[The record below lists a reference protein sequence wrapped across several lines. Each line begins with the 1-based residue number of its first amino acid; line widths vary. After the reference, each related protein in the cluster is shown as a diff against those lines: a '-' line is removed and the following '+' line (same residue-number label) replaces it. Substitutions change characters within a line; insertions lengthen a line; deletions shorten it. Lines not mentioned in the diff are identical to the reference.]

1 MTKLNKSLEK
11 ELDSVFHAYLLFSNS
26 SRELIKQAK
35 KFAGLIAFN
44 DESIDNHPDIKIV
57 ESDNL
62 RTLGVEDI
70 RTVITQDN
78 LSPIEGRYK
87 VVIFPPLKS
96 LTEEASNALLKTIEE
111 PSKTSV
117 FLILSTGNFWS
128 HSRDDSNNMIL
139 STIKSRCR
147 AIFVDT
153 DKDIQ
158 FNYSNE
164 DFIDFLD
171 LEIFD
176 EKQSF
181 KKVLDV
187 LKIQKKELSNLI
199 HSFSLINECK
209 KVIDGLDD
217 DVSLTLNSLIVSCL
231 EYLTNSIIIQQNMS
245 REMYEFAV
253 KVEIAMADIS
263 SGMRPQVVLSNLSL
277 EVS

>member
-11 ELDSVFHAYLLFSNS
+11 ELDGVFHAYLLFSNS

-147 AIFVDT
+147 TIFVDT
-153 DKDIQ
+153 DKDIK

-171 LEIFD
+171 FEIFD

-187 LKIQKKELSNLI
+187 LTIQKKELSNLI

-217 DVSLTLNSLIVSCL
+217 DVSLTLNSLIVRCL

>member
-11 ELDSVFHAYLLFSNS
+11 ELDGVFHAYLLFSNS

-44 DESIDNHPDIKIV
+44 DESIDAHPDIKIV

-147 AIFVDT
+147 TIFVDT
-153 DKDIQ
+153 EKDIK
-158 FNYSNE
+158 FNYSDE
-164 DFIDFLD
+164 DFNDFLD
-171 LEIFD
+171 FEIVD

-181 KKVLDV
+181 KKILDI
-187 LKIQKKELSNLI
+187 LTIQKKELSNLI
-199 HSFSLINECK
+199 HSFALVNECK
-209 KVIDGLDD
+209 KVIDDLDD

-231 EYLTNSIIIQQNMS
+231 EYLTNSIIIQQNIS

-277 EVS
+277 EV